1 MDLLWVYIIGRDN
14 IMKKIWKYIVGIFTL
29 LSGFVSIFLATNK
42 KAKKV
47 KEIKDKV
54 KKVETKIKNKQKKVD
69 AIEKSMKSKKK
80 ALEEIKNTKFKKK
93 DISVKDAS
101 DFLKKYSK
109 KKKK

>member
-47 KEIKDKV
+47 KEIKNKV
-54 KKVETKIKNKQKKVD
+54 KKVETKIKNKKKESE
-69 AIEKSMKSKKK
+69 AIKKSLKSKKK

-93 DISVKDAS
+93 NIGKKEAT

-109 KKKK
+109 KK